1 MWAWV
6 AAERLKRG
14 SRLTGTHRWWWTD
27 EPLITA
33 LTRQVQKRLKKAGPS
48 LLRQTLSSQ
57 LSQRHPRAWT
67 ATACGAENTQ
77 IRTGGEKKE
86 KRKPQVNIIQIFKCL
101 HVCKN
106 NLFFRGIWPNDMFVL
121 HTLHYYVAIV
131 CSGSCRALSHSWGI
145 SAYVCSASLLGHTSA
160 RSLNSLLHPVGTRWQ
175 TIVLD
180 TARFLKWKQFVFYTE
195 QGSVARFLWLGRQ
208 LCFLNPMKWL
218 CVFVC
223 VCPSL
228 EALVY
233 WWFKNN
239 QVVRAYYSA
248 LFKFYVRQ
256 LRINSVCAGVCL
268 LTLLHRMSTVSVC
281 CCPLWLP
288 LIQPLF
294 SGQKPISH
302 LPVREVHH
310 EGFFLPLCLFYPP
323 FHLPEAVPQL
333 NARITPNF
341 CQLLVVPTVGP
352 ATPWRTLMCRIMC
365 V

>member
-1 MWAWV
+1 MCAKITFFSGGSGQMICLCCTHCIIMLQSS
-6 AAERLKRG
+6 AA
-14 SRLTGTHRWWWTD
+14 
-27 EPLITA
+27 
-33 LTRQVQKRLKKAGPS
+33 VVAGPS
-48 LLRQTLSSQ
+48 HTLGGFLRMCVPRPCWVTPRLARKTLS
-57 LSQRHPRAWT
+57 
-67 ATACGAENTQ
+67 
-77 IRTGGEKKE
+77 
-86 KRKPQVNIIQIFKCL
+86 
-101 HVCKN
+101 
-106 NLFFRGIWPNDMFVL
+106 
-121 HTLHYYVAIV
+121 
-131 CSGSCRALSHSWGI
+131 
-145 SAYVCSASLLGHTSA
+145 
-160 RSLNSLLHPVGTRWQ
+160 SLLHPVGTRWQ

-218 CVFVC
+218 CVRVFVC

-233 WWFKNN
+233 WWFKSN

-310 EGFFLPLCLFYPP
+310 EGFFSSSLSFLSTFP
-323 FHLPEAVPQL
+323 FAWS
-333 NARITPNF
+333 
-341 CQLLVVPTVGP
+341 CPT
-352 ATPWRTLMCRIMC
+352 A
-365 V
+365 